1 GVFHRLGRALG
12 ALVGPWL
19 YLAGFEVNALA
30 ALAINGLAAVHA
42 RAATHFVADAPPLA
56 ALLHAPL
63 PTQLGALFTGVPLPR
78 PQNHSTPADHHLPY
92 ATYAIML
99 ANGEHLEAWHVPH
112 PQPRGLVLLFV
123 GYGGVKEGALTPAAK
138 LFEFGFSSLLV
149 DFRGA
154 GGSARSDQ
162 TLGIREAEDVIAA
175 WHYAAAQ
182 WPGLPLYLY
191 GVSMGGAAIL
201 RAVALAGLPAQGL
214 ILEAV
219 FDRLTTTTRHR
230 FAAYGL
236 PGTPAAE
243 LLLFWGGVQLGVDPF
258 SHNPV
263 EHAAHVSMPV
273 LLLYGERDPWIL
285 PPERVALAGALRG
298 PVEVVVFP
306 EQGHGGPT
314 STPIPH
320 VGTPPCV
327 PFSIGD
333 TGDTTLLPC
342 QAGAAAYKAVYRA

>member
-1 GVFHRLGRALG
+1 LLG
-12 ALVGPWL
+12 WL
-19 YLAGFEVNALA
+19 FIVLLLINALA
-30 ALAINGLAAVHA
+30 FVQA
-42 RAATHFVADAPPLA
+42 RAATHFVADAPPLE
-56 ALLHAPL
+56 ALLQAPL
-63 PTQLGALFTGVPLPR
+63 PIQLGALLTGVPLPR
-78 PQNHSTPADHHLPY
+78 PQNRSTPAEHHLPY
-92 ATYAIML
+92 STHTIAL
-99 ANGEHLEAWHVPH
+99 ANGEQLEAWHVPH

-123 GYGGVKEGALTPAAK
+123 GYGGAKEGALTPAAK
-138 LFEFGFSSLLV
+138 LFQFGFSSLLV

-154 GGSARSDQ
+154 GGSSRSDQ

-175 WHYAAAQ
+175 WQYAAAQ
-182 WPGLPLYLY
+182 WPGLSFYLY

-201 RAVALAGLPAQGL
+201 RAVALADLPAHGL

-236 PGTPAAE
+236 PGSPAAE

-263 EHAAHVSMPV
+263 EDAKSVTMPT

-285 PPERVALAGALRG
+285 PPERAALAEALRG

-306 EQGHGGPT
+306 AQGHGGPY
-314 STPIPH
+314 
-320 VGTPPCV
+320 VY
-327 PFSIGD
+327 GD
-333 TGDTTLLPC
+333 AERWDT
-342 QAGAAAYKAVYRA
+342 AVRNFLDR